1 MGATSDAALV
11 REKVDQA
18 IGVLNEEGIDAWIL
32 LGRESDVLGDPSLPF
47 IAGTSVTWESAF
59 ILTAKGERVAIV
71 GTADVPNVEGTGAYT
86 EVIGYVQGMSGPF
99 RETIQRLDPGSIALN
114 FSPGNYMADGL
125 TYGMWMNVQ
134 VWLAGTP
141 YLDRIVTGEDIVTKV
156 RGRKSPEEIRRLQQ
170 AVDTTVEIWE
180 ALTAWLRP
188 GLTEIE
194 IQGFMHAECERRG
207 LGTSWD
213 RRYCPT
219 VTAGPDSPVGHT
231 GPGEYKTAPGQLL
244 RIDFGVNQEDYTSD
258 MQRTFYFP
266 RDGETEAPEE
276 VRAPFAQIDAAIQ
289 MAADAIKP
297 GLKGWEI
304 DKIARDYFAEQGLP
318 TWNYGLGHQMGRACH
333 DGGVL
338 LGPRWER
345 YGELPNQMIE
355 ANHVYVLETGFSI
368 PDFGLAVIEDDFV
381 VTEDGIRWLAPP
393 QRELILIRGD
403 GGVRESDR
411 AVVG

>member
-1 MGATSDAALV
+1 LV

-18 IGVLNEEGIDAWIL
+18 IGVLKEEGIDSWIL

-59 ILTAKGERVAIV
+59 ILTAKGDRVAIV
-71 GTADVPNVEGTGAYT
+71 GTADVPNVEGTGAWT
-86 EVIGYVQGMSGPF
+86 EVIGYVKGMSGPF
-99 RETIQRLDPGSIALN
+99 HETIERLNPGSIALN

-134 VWLAGTP
+134 GWLAGTP

-156 RGRKSPEEIRRLQQ
+156 RGRKSPEEIRRIRQ

-188 GLTEIE
+188 GLTERE

-231 GPGEYKTAPGQLL
+231 LPGEFVTTPGQLL

-258 MQRTFYFP
+258 MQRTFYFL
-266 RDGETEAPEE
+266 RDGENEAPEA
-276 VRAPFAQIDAAIQ
+276 VRGPFAHIDAAIQ
-289 MAADAIKP
+289 MAAAAIKP
-297 GLKGWEI
+297 GKKGWEI
-304 DKIARDYFAEQGLP
+304 DKIARDYFAENDLP

-345 YGELPNQMIE
+345 YGELPNQVIE

-368 PDFGLAVIEDDFV
+368 PEFGLAVIEDDFV
-381 VTEDGIRWLAPP
+381 VTDDGIEWLAPP
-393 QRELILIRGD
+393 QRELILID
-403 GGVRESDR
+403 G
-411 AVVG
+411 A

>member
-18 IGVLNEEGIDAWIL
+18 IGVLREEGIDAWVL

-59 ILTAKGERVAIV
+59 ILTATGERIAIV
-71 GTADVPNVEGTGAYT
+71 GTADVPNVEGTGAYS

-99 RETIQRLDPGSIALN
+99 RETIERLDPGSIALN

-125 TYGMWMNVQ
+125 TYGMWLNVQ
-134 VWLAGTP
+134 GWLAGTP
-141 YLDRIVTGEDIVTKV
+141 FLDRVVTGEDIVTKV
-156 RGRKSPEEIRRLQQ
+156 RGRKSAEEIRRIRA

-194 IQGFMHAECERRG
+194 IQSFMHAECERRG
-207 LGTSWD
+207 IGTSWD

-231 GPGEYKTAPGQLL
+231 LPGEFKTTPGQLL

-258 MQRTFYFP
+258 MQRTFYFL
-266 RDGETEAPEE
+266 REGETEAPAAARE
-276 VRAPFAQIDAAIQ
+276 PFAHIDAAIQ
-289 MAADAIKP
+289 MAAAAIKP

-318 TWNYGLGHQMGRACH
+318 AWNYGLGHQMGRACH

-345 YGELPNQMIE
+345 YGELPNQVIE

-381 VTEDGIRWLAPP
+381 VTETGIEWLAPP
-393 QRELILIRGD
+393 QRKLILIAP
-403 GGVRESDR
+403 S
-411 AVVG
+411 